1 MPMIRPNRHPND
13 NHDII
18 MDNNN
23 WRPSPSQGP
32 VVGGGG
38 GGVGAPGGGGG
49 EAAMDFLDWRSQ
61 VQPDSRRRIVN
72 KI

>member
-1 MPMIRPNRHPND
+1 
-13 NHDII
+13 

-23 WRPSPSQGP
+23 WRPNPSQGP
-32 VVGGGG
+32 VVGGGGGGGVGG

>member
-1 MPMIRPNRHPND
+1 
-13 NHDII
+13 

-23 WRPSPSQGP
+23 WRPNPSQGP

-72 KI
+72 KM